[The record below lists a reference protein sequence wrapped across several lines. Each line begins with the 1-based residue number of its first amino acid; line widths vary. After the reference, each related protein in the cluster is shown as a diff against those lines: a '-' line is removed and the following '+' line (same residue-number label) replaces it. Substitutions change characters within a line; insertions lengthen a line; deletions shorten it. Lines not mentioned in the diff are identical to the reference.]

1 MKLNKSAKK
10 ILSMI
15 WRNAIFSTSL
25 LLQRWTEG
33 ESKPVIQL
41 SSKNVFYTCQ
51 NFFRKKKNVPEQVT
65 CEYRNISDRSWGVSE
80 EK

>member
-41 SSKNVFYTCQ
+41 SSKNVFYT
-51 NFFRKKKNVPEQVT
+51 KKKNVPEQVT

-80 EK
+80 EE